1 MSTQKTQSQKT
12 LLGGSAV
19 IAASILLIIWLF
31 PILTHHFELKITD
44 LKYHLRSYLHHDP
57 EMNSDIV
64 LVNLDDI
71 SKKESGYDLWPY
83 AYYARVIQKINAGGP
98 TSLGID
104 ILFTISIDT
113 LGWPQVLTAIEE
125 SYVAVNPYFIEFG
138 PDQTPLNVG

>member
-1 MSTQKTQSQKT
+1 
-12 LLGGSAV
+12 
-19 IAASILLIIWLF
+19 
-31 PILTHHFELKITD
+31 
-44 LKYHLRSYLHHDP
+44 
-57 EMNSDIV
+57 MNPDIV

-113 LGWPQVLTAIEE
+113 LGWPQVSTAIEE
-125 SYVAVNPYFIEFG
+125 SYVAVNP
-138 PDQTPLNVG
+138 